1 MMPKTPSRKSPKEIE
16 PLYDQF
22 SIREGL
28 WQQEPPHLRIVR
40 EGAIKG
46 ERDRGDVCILIEP
59 SRGRPVERDVCD
71 GLVRALAET
80 YYQTPGSITR
90 ALREALLAANAWLFE
105 ENLRADSLHRT
116 LAGLGCAVIDEGEA
130 YLGQLGPAL
139 AYFIRKGVAQR
150 FPADS
155 IWLRPQA
162 PSLAEMNREPPL
174 GLRREVEP
182 TLYRLDIE
190 PGDTLLLAS
199 TDLHHL
205 TRVEEIADAVTYIGK
220 ESARDNLEAL
230 VNGRNASVL
239 IIQWPGGAAAGPAA
253 RPVRLQTTR
262 PTAAPETPKP
272 EPPPRSPRPAE
283 GAAPTPS
290 GETPAQAERIYLP
303 PPTAGE
309 PAAEEI
315 VPPSPKA
322 RPRPAAAPPGGRSGG
337 RLRETLSEGAERV
350 RRETEEVLLRVLP
363 SEPPE
368 RPPERPARG
377 EEVSLGGKALV
388 GIALILPLLV
398 LFLVV
403 MTRVQY
409 DRINREQIMAVRQKA
424 EARCDAAL
432 KAQDTS
438 LVRQGLSDC
447 LEAIE
452 EGLAV
457 IPDEPSLVDLRNR
470 ALHRLDVVDRV
481 ERLYYFTRLTVL
493 EDEPTSPS
501 DSSRIV
507 IVGKDLLLLNRGSG
521 RLYRFFLNDVG
532 DALQSVASN
541 PLLLRKGETY
551 DGTLANDL
559 VDVGWLAQ
567 GGDRTVGVFAALD
580 RAGSLFT
587 YDPALG
593 IRAVPVANSDLWLK
607 PVAMGA
613 YLGNLYVLDPLLGR
627 IFKYMPSN
635 NIYTTPPVDYLKPNQ
650 DVDLTGAVDMAID
663 GNVYILYADG
673 RVRKF
678 FNGEEKP
685 FSMLGLPSPM
695 RGPTSIFVSGR
706 PEPEAEGYVYV
717 VDAGNERIVEFDKQ
731 GIFLRQ
737 FRTKV
742 GEPYFQKLRGIYVN
756 EEDARLFVLSGN
768 TLWITN
774 FPRLQGR

>member
-1 MMPKTPSRKSPKEIE
+1 MMPKTPSRKSPKEVE
-16 PLYDQF
+16 PLYEQF
-22 SIREGL
+22 SIREGI

-40 EGAIKG
+40 EGTIKG
-46 ERDRGDVCILIEP
+46 ERDRGDLCILIEP
-59 SRGRPVERDVCD
+59 SRGRALGRDVCD
-71 GLVRALAET
+71 GLVRALAES

-105 ENLRADSLHRT
+105 ANLRADSLSRA
-116 LAGLGCAVIDEGEA
+116 LVGLGCAVIGEGET

-155 IWLRPQA
+155 IWLRDQA

-190 PGDTLLLAS
+190 PGDTLLLAT

-205 TRVEEIADAVTYIGK
+205 ASIEEIADAVTYIGK
-220 ESARDNLEAL
+220 ETARDNLEAL

-253 RPVRLQTTR
+253 RPVRLQPVR
-262 PTAAPETPKP
+262 PSVAPEKPKAEAP
-272 EPPPRSPRPAE
+272 QPPPQPE
-283 GAAPTPS
+283 GEKPPVPS
-290 GETPAQAERIYLP
+290 EEPAQAKRIFLP

-309 PAAEEI
+309 AASDEA
-315 VPPSPKA
+315 VPTPPKA
-322 RPRPAAAPPGGRSGG
+322 RPQKNIPPADRAGT

-350 RRETEEVLLRVLP
+350 RRETEEMLLRVLP
-363 SEPPE
+363 SEAPE
-368 RPPERPARG
+368 RPPERPAHG
-377 EEVSLGGKALV
+377 EVVSLGGKALV
-388 GIALILPLLV
+388 GIALVIPLLV

-409 DRINREQIMAVRQKA
+409 DRVNREQIIAVRQKA

-432 KAQDTS
+432 KAQDVA
-438 LVRQGLSDC
+438 LVRQGLYDC
-447 LEAIE
+447 LESLE

-470 ALHRLDVVDRV
+470 ALHRLDVVDHV

-541 PLLLRKGETY
+541 PLLIRKGETY

-559 VDVGWLAQ
+559 VDVGWLGQ

-580 RAGSLFT
+580 RTGSLFT
-587 YDPALG
+587 YDPLQG
-593 IRAVPVANSDLWLK
+593 VRVTPVANSDLWLK
-607 PVAMGA
+607 PVAMGT

-627 IFKYMPSN
+627 ILKYMPVN
-635 NIYTTPPVDYLKPNQ
+635 NIYTTPPTDYLKPNQ

-685 FSMLGLPSPM
+685 FSMLGLPTPM
-695 RGPTSIFVSGR
+695 RGPTSIFVSGK

-717 VDAGNERIVEFDKQ
+717 VDAGNERILQFDKQ
-731 GIFLRQ
+731 GIFIRQ
-737 FRTKV
+737 FRAKV

-756 EEDARLFVLSGN
+756 EADARLFVLSGN
-768 TLWITN
+768 TLWLTN